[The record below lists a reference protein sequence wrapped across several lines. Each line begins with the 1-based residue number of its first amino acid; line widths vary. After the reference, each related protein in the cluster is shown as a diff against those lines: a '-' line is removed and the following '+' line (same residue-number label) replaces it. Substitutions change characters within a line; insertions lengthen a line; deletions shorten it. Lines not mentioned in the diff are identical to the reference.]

1 MSDVIGASAFRV
13 YDGPMWGRG
22 KVATARKFFA
32 ALGAGDIAA
41 CAALL
46 ADDVRYIDTR
56 GNAIE
61 GREACVE
68 LLRRLFARGEVRIA
82 VGSIADRGGYA
93 LARGRTLLH
102 DEMLAGEVLWRIRTQ
117 GQRIVEVEAHRP
129 DALPTARVLMPEY
142 LAGRVAISG

>member
-1 MSDVIGASAFRV
+1 
-13 YDGPMWGRG
+13 MWKAG

-32 ALGAGDIAA
+32 ALGSGDVAA

-46 ADDVRYIDTR
+46 AADARYVDTR

-61 GREACVE
+61 GRDACVE

-82 VGSIADRGGYA
+82 VDSIADRGDYA

-102 DEMLAGEVLWRIRTQ
+102 DEQLAGEVLWRIRTE
-117 GQRIVEVEAHRP
+117 GERIVEVEAHRP

-142 LAGRVAISG
+142 LDGRRARAPAG